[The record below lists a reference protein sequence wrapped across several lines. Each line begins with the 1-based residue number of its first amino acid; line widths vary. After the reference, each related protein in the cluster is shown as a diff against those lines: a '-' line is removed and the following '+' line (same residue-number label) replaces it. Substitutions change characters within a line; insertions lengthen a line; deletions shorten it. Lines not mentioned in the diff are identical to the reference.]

1 MSRSLFDPIPAA
13 PLRPPLAERMRPR
26 TLSEV
31 VGQEQVTGPE
41 GFLAGCLARKQL
53 PSLIL
58 WGPPGCGKT
67 TLARLLARDLE
78 QPFVA
83 FSAVLGGVK
92 QVREI
97 VSAARDTERLDG
109 KGTVLFVDEIH
120 RFNRSQ
126 QDAFLPHVESGL
138 IVLVGAT
145 TENPSFE
152 VNAALLSRARVVVL
166 EPIGE
171 APLRALV
178 ERAATD
184 SERGLG
190 LEIDPQA
197 VEWVARAAQGD
208 ARRALNVLETAASLA
223 DERILPAHVERCLAG
238 SGVRYDKAGD
248 QHYDTVSAFIKSLR
262 GSDPDAAIYYLA
274 CMLEGGEPPRFV
286 ARRMVIFASEDV
298 GNADPMALEVAL
310 NVMRAVEFVGLPEA
324 RINLAQGVAYLALA
338 PKSNASYA
346 AINAAL
352 ASVRERGA
360 LPVPAHLRNAPTKL
374 MRELG
379 HGEGYAYA
387 HDSADGVN
395 AQRHMPAELGDV
407 RFYEPSARGF
417 EVQLRQRLDALR
429 ALRGG
434 DDPA

>member
-1 MSRSLFDPIPAA
+1 
-13 PLRPPLAERMRPR
+13 MRPR
-26 TLSEV
+26 SLDEV
-31 VGQEQVTGPE
+31 VGQDQVTGPD
-41 GFLAGCLARKQL
+41 GFLADCLARKQL

-67 TLARLLARDLE
+67 TLARLLANDLE

-97 VSAARDTERLDG
+97 VATAKDTERLDG

-120 RFNRSQ
+120 RFNRAQ

-152 VNAALLSRARVVVL
+152 VNSALLSRARVVVL
-166 EPIGE
+166 EPLGQ
-171 APLRALV
+171 AALQDLV
-178 ERAATD
+178 VRAATD
-184 SERGLG
+184 AERGLG
-190 LEIDPQA
+190 LGIEEQA
-197 VEWVARAAQGD
+197 AEWIARAAQGD
-208 ARRALNVLETAASLA
+208 ARRALNVLETAATLA
-223 DERILPAHVERCLAG
+223 ETTILPAHVERCLSG
-238 SGVRYDKAGD
+238 SGVRYDKSGD
-248 QHYDTVSAFIKSLR
+248 QHYDTISAFIKSMR
-262 GSDPDAAIYYLA
+262 GSDPDAALYYLA

-298 GNADPMALEVAL
+298 GNADPAALEVAM
-310 NVMRAVEFVGLPEA
+310 NVARAVEFVGLPEA
-324 RINLAQGVAYLALA
+324 RINLAQGVTYLALA

-346 AINAAL
+346 GINAAQAL
-352 ASVRERGA
+352 VREHGA

-374 MRELG
+374 LKQLG

-387 HDSADGVN
+387 HDSAGGVN
-395 AQRHMPAELGDV
+395 AQRHLPAELGDV
-407 RFYEPSARGF
+407 QFYAPSDRGF
-417 EVQLRQRLDALR
+417 EAQLRQRLAALR
-429 ALRGG
+429 QVRDSAEG
-434 DDPA
+434 